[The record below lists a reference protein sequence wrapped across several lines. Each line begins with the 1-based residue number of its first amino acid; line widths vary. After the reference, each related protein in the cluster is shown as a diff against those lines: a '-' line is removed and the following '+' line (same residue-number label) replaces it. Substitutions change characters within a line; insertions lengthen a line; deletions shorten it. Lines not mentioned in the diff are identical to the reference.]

1 MTDKEIYERI
11 DQIQKR
17 LDRFTSSQA
26 TKVIVHEK
34 RKAWRSFGSDWPIF
48 HIRAKL
54 VSAATKDTIKYC
66 MVILLVLGNGVAIG
80 GGYNNS
86 NYEDKVVVRAPV
98 DSAWAPKS
106 VVAEANVASV
116 INRLDSQPAVT
127 RPDITPTTILP
138 GILEDVRPA
147 RPAVTNKIVSITPDG
162 VARTLYCN
170 PGPCTPGSVKKHENI
185 SSGRRVA
192 SVINRLDSQPA
203 VTRPDIT
210 PTTILPGILE
220 DVRPARPAVT
230 NKIVSITPD
239 GVARTLYC
247 NPGPCT
253 PGSVKKHENISGLQ
267 MGVPV
272 TYVFKA
278 LNKNMLKKEIDIDAV
293 FKQAES
299 LIESQAIATKDK
311 NWVRAISIPIS
322 RVIRARAV
330 YEKRQADG
338 DNSVVSVE
346 DDALCTDYDHDGT
359 CVD

>member
-1 MTDKEIYERI
+1 M
-11 DQIQKR
+11 
-17 LDRFTSSQA
+17 
-26 TKVIVHEK
+26 IVHEK

-147 RPAVTNKIVSITPDG
+147 RPAVTNKIVYITPDG
-162 VARTLYCN
+162 
-170 PGPCTPGSVKKHENI
+170 G
-185 SSGRRVA
+185 
-192 SVINRLDSQPA
+192 
-203 VTRPDIT
+203 
-210 PTTILPGILE
+210 
-220 DVRPARPAVT
+220 
-230 NKIVSITPD
+230 
-239 GVARTLYC
+239 ARTLYC

>member
-147 RPAVTNKIVSITPDG
+147 RPAVTNKIVSIMPNG
-162 VARTLYCN
+162 
-170 PGPCTPGSVKKHENI
+170 G
-185 SSGRRVA
+185 
-192 SVINRLDSQPA
+192 
-203 VTRPDIT
+203 
-210 PTTILPGILE
+210 
-220 DVRPARPAVT
+220 
-230 NKIVSITPD
+230 
-239 GVARTLYC
+239 ARTLYC

>member
-185 SSGRRVA
+185 S
-192 SVINRLDSQPA
+192 
-203 VTRPDIT
+203 
-210 PTTILPGILE
+210 
-220 DVRPARPAVT
+220 
-230 NKIVSITPD
+230 
-239 GVARTLYC
+239 
-247 NPGPCT
+247 
-253 PGSVKKHENISGLQ
+253 GLQ

>member
-116 INRLDSQPAVT
+116 INRVDSQPEVT

-147 RPAVTNKIVSITPDG
+147 RPAVTNKIV
-162 VARTLYCN
+162 Y
-170 PGPCTPGSVKKHENI
+170 
-185 SSGRRVA
+185 
-192 SVINRLDSQPA
+192 
-203 VTRPDIT
+203 
-210 PTTILPGILE
+210 
-220 DVRPARPAVT
+220 
-230 NKIVSITPD
+230 ITPD

>member
-54 VSAATKDTIKYC
+54 VSAATKDTKKYC

-147 RPAVTNKIVSITPDG
+147 VTNKIVSIMPDG
-162 VARTLYCN
+162 V
-170 PGPCTPGSVKKHENI
+170 V
-185 SSGRRVA
+185 
-192 SVINRLDSQPA
+192 
-203 VTRPDIT
+203 
-210 PTTILPGILE
+210 
-220 DVRPARPAVT
+220 
-230 NKIVSITPD
+230 
-239 GVARTLYC
+239 RTLYC

-278 LNKNMLKKEIDIDAV
+278 LNKNMLKKEIDIDAL

-299 LIESQAIATKDK
+299 LIESQAIIIKDK
-311 NWVRAISIPIS
+311 NWVSAIRIPIS
-322 RVIRARAV
+322 QVARARAA
-330 YEKRQADG
+330 YEKKQADG

>member
-1 MTDKEIYERI
+1 MIENVVMTDKEIYERI

-80 GGYNNS
+80 GGYHNS

-138 GILEDVRPA
+138 GIPADVRPA
-147 RPAVTNKIVSITPDG
+147 RPAVTNKIVYITPG
-162 VARTLYCN
+162 
-170 PGPCTPGSVKKHENI
+170 
-185 SSGRRVA
+185 
-192 SVINRLDSQPA
+192 
-203 VTRPDIT
+203 
-210 PTTILPGILE
+210 
-220 DVRPARPAVT
+220 
-230 NKIVSITPD
+230 

-330 YEKRQADG
+330 YEKRQAYG

>member
-98 DSAWAPKS
+98 DSVWAPKS

-147 RPAVTNKIVSITPDG
+147 RPAVTNKIV
-162 VARTLYCN
+162 Y
-170 PGPCTPGSVKKHENI
+170 
-185 SSGRRVA
+185 
-192 SVINRLDSQPA
+192 
-203 VTRPDIT
+203 
-210 PTTILPGILE
+210 
-220 DVRPARPAVT
+220 
-230 NKIVSITPD
+230 ITPD

>member
-1 MTDKEIYERI
+1 MEIYERI

-147 RPAVTNKIVSITPDG
+147 RPAVTNKIV
-162 VARTLYCN
+162 Y
-170 PGPCTPGSVKKHENI
+170 
-185 SSGRRVA
+185 
-192 SVINRLDSQPA
+192 
-203 VTRPDIT
+203 
-210 PTTILPGILE
+210 
-220 DVRPARPAVT
+220 
-230 NKIVSITPD
+230 ITPD

>member
-147 RPAVTNKIVSITPDG
+147 RPAVTNKIV
-162 VARTLYCN
+162 Y
-170 PGPCTPGSVKKHENI
+170 
-185 SSGRRVA
+185 
-192 SVINRLDSQPA
+192 
-203 VTRPDIT
+203 
-210 PTTILPGILE
+210 
-220 DVRPARPAVT
+220 
-230 NKIVSITPD
+230 ITPD

>member
-138 GILEDVRPA
+138 GIPADVRPA
-147 RPAVTNKIVSITPDG
+147 RPAVTNKIVSIMP
-162 VARTLYCN
+162 N
-170 PGPCTPGSVKKHENI
+170 
-185 SSGRRVA
+185 
-192 SVINRLDSQPA
+192 
-203 VTRPDIT
+203 
-210 PTTILPGILE
+210 
-220 DVRPARPAVT
+220 
-230 NKIVSITPD
+230 

>member
-147 RPAVTNKIVSITPDG
+147 RPAVTNKIVSIMP
-162 VARTLYCN
+162 N
-170 PGPCTPGSVKKHENI
+170 
-185 SSGRRVA
+185 
-192 SVINRLDSQPA
+192 
-203 VTRPDIT
+203 
-210 PTTILPGILE
+210 
-220 DVRPARPAVT
+220 
-230 NKIVSITPD
+230 

-338 DNSVVSVE
+338 DNSIVSVE

>member
-147 RPAVTNKIVSITPDG
+147 RPAVTNKIVSI
-162 VARTLYCN
+162 
-170 PGPCTPGSVKKHENI
+170 I
-185 SSGRRVA
+185 
-192 SVINRLDSQPA
+192 
-203 VTRPDIT
+203 
-210 PTTILPGILE
+210 
-220 DVRPARPAVT
+220 
-230 NKIVSITPD
+230 PD

>member
-80 GGYNNS
+80 GGYNNN

-147 RPAVTNKIVSITPDG
+147 RPAVTNKIVSIMP
-162 VARTLYCN
+162 N
-170 PGPCTPGSVKKHENI
+170 
-185 SSGRRVA
+185 
-192 SVINRLDSQPA
+192 
-203 VTRPDIT
+203 
-210 PTTILPGILE
+210 
-220 DVRPARPAVT
+220 
-230 NKIVSITPD
+230 

>member
-26 TKVIVHEK
+26 TKVIVQEK

-147 RPAVTNKIVSITPDG
+147 RPAVTNKIVSIM
-162 VARTLYCN
+162 
-170 PGPCTPGSVKKHENI
+170 
-185 SSGRRVA
+185 
-192 SVINRLDSQPA
+192 
-203 VTRPDIT
+203 
-210 PTTILPGILE
+210 
-220 DVRPARPAVT
+220 
-230 NKIVSITPD
+230 PD

>member
-116 INRLDSQPAVT
+116 INRVDSQP
-127 RPDITPTTILP
+127 
-138 GILEDVRPA
+138 E
-147 RPAVTNKIVSITPDG
+147 
-162 VARTLYCN
+162 
-170 PGPCTPGSVKKHENI
+170 
-185 SSGRRVA
+185 
-192 SVINRLDSQPA
+192 

>member
-26 TKVIVHEK
+26 TKVIVQEK

-147 RPAVTNKIVSITPDG
+147 RPAVTNKIVSIMP
-162 VARTLYCN
+162 N
-170 PGPCTPGSVKKHENI
+170 
-185 SSGRRVA
+185 
-192 SVINRLDSQPA
+192 
-203 VTRPDIT
+203 
-210 PTTILPGILE
+210 
-220 DVRPARPAVT
+220 
-230 NKIVSITPD
+230 

>member
-17 LDRFTSSQA
+17 LDRFTSSRA

-34 RKAWRSFGSDWPIF
+34 RKAWRPFGSDWPIF

-80 GGYNNS
+80 GGFNNS

-116 INRLDSQPAVT
+116 INRVDSQPAVT

-138 GILEDVRPA
+138 GIPADVRPA
-147 RPAVTNKIVSITPDG
+147 RPAVTNKIV
-162 VARTLYCN
+162 Y
-170 PGPCTPGSVKKHENI
+170 
-185 SSGRRVA
+185 
-192 SVINRLDSQPA
+192 
-203 VTRPDIT
+203 
-210 PTTILPGILE
+210 
-220 DVRPARPAVT
+220 
-230 NKIVSITPD
+230 ITPD

-330 YEKRQADG
+330 SEKRQADG

>member
-26 TKVIVHEK
+26 TKVIVQEK

-86 NYEDKVVVRAPV
+86 NYEDKVVVRAPM

-127 RPDITPTTILP
+127 RPDITLTTILP

-147 RPAVTNKIVSITPDG
+147 RPAVTNKIV
-162 VARTLYCN
+162 Y
-170 PGPCTPGSVKKHENI
+170 
-185 SSGRRVA
+185 
-192 SVINRLDSQPA
+192 
-203 VTRPDIT
+203 
-210 PTTILPGILE
+210 
-220 DVRPARPAVT
+220 
-230 NKIVSITPD
+230 ITPD

>member
-147 RPAVTNKIVSITPDG
+147 RPAVTNKIVSIMP
-162 VARTLYCN
+162 N
-170 PGPCTPGSVKKHENI
+170 
-185 SSGRRVA
+185 
-192 SVINRLDSQPA
+192 
-203 VTRPDIT
+203 
-210 PTTILPGILE
+210 
-220 DVRPARPAVT
+220 
-230 NKIVSITPD
+230 

>member
-1 MTDKEIYERI
+1 MVLTEATGDAELVLWDGREFGHFYERI

-147 RPAVTNKIVSITPDG
+147 RPAVTNKIVYITPDG
-162 VARTLYCN
+162 GARTLYCN
-170 PGPCTPGSVKKHENI
+170 PGPSLPWIPTCKTGQPNSFGYESRGPI
-185 SSGRRVA
+185 S
-192 SVINRLDSQPA
+192 L
-203 VTRPDIT
+203 T
-210 PTTILPGILE
+210 
-220 DVRPARPAVT
+220 
-230 NKIVSITPD
+230 
-239 GVARTLYC
+239 
-247 NPGPCT
+247 
-253 PGSVKKHENISGLQ
+253 
-267 MGVPV
+267 
-272 TYVFKA
+272 
-278 LNKNMLKKEIDIDAV
+278 
-293 FKQAES
+293 ES
-299 LIESQAIATKDK
+299 LVQA
-311 NWVRAISIPIS
+311 R
-322 RVIRARAV
+322 
-330 YEKRQADG
+330 
-338 DNSVVSVE
+338 
-346 DDALCTDYDHDGT
+346 
-359 CVD
+359 

>member
-147 RPAVTNKIVSITPDG
+147 RPAVTNKIVYITPDG
-162 VARTLYCN
+162 
-170 PGPCTPGSVKKHENI
+170 G
-185 SSGRRVA
+185 
-192 SVINRLDSQPA
+192 
-203 VTRPDIT
+203 
-210 PTTILPGILE
+210 
-220 DVRPARPAVT
+220 
-230 NKIVSITPD
+230 
-239 GVARTLYC
+239 ARTLYC

-311 NWVRAISIPIS
+311 NLVRAISIPIS

>member
-116 INRLDSQPAVT
+116 INRVDSQPAVT

-138 GILEDVRPA
+138 GIPADVRPA
-147 RPAVTNKIVSITPDG
+147 RPAVTNKIVSIM
-162 VARTLYCN
+162 
-170 PGPCTPGSVKKHENI
+170 
-185 SSGRRVA
+185 
-192 SVINRLDSQPA
+192 
-203 VTRPDIT
+203 
-210 PTTILPGILE
+210 
-220 DVRPARPAVT
+220 
-230 NKIVSITPD
+230 PD

>member
-26 TKVIVHEK
+26 TKVIVQEK

-106 VVAEANVASV
+106 VVAEAN
-116 INRLDSQPAVT
+116 
-127 RPDITPTTILP
+127 
-138 GILEDVRPA
+138 
-147 RPAVTNKIVSITPDG
+147 
-162 VARTLYCN
+162 
-170 PGPCTPGSVKKHENI
+170 
-185 SSGRRVA
+185 VA

>member
-26 TKVIVHEK
+26 TKVIVQEK

-147 RPAVTNKIVSITPDG
+147 RPAVTNKIV
-162 VARTLYCN
+162 Y
-170 PGPCTPGSVKKHENI
+170 
-185 SSGRRVA
+185 
-192 SVINRLDSQPA
+192 
-203 VTRPDIT
+203 
-210 PTTILPGILE
+210 
-220 DVRPARPAVT
+220 
-230 NKIVSITPD
+230 ITPD

>member
-54 VSAATKDTIKYC
+54 VSGATKDTIKYC

-147 RPAVTNKIVSITPDG
+147 RPAVTNKIV
-162 VARTLYCN
+162 Y
-170 PGPCTPGSVKKHENI
+170 
-185 SSGRRVA
+185 
-192 SVINRLDSQPA
+192 
-203 VTRPDIT
+203 
-210 PTTILPGILE
+210 
-220 DVRPARPAVT
+220 
-230 NKIVSITPD
+230 ITPD

>member
-80 GGYNNS
+80 GGYNNN

-106 VVAEANVASV
+106 VVAEAN
-116 INRLDSQPAVT
+116 
-127 RPDITPTTILP
+127 
-138 GILEDVRPA
+138 
-147 RPAVTNKIVSITPDG
+147 
-162 VARTLYCN
+162 
-170 PGPCTPGSVKKHENI
+170 
-185 SSGRRVA
+185 VA

>member
-116 INRLDSQPAVT
+116 INRV
-127 RPDITPTTILP
+127 
-138 GILEDVRPA
+138 
-147 RPAVTNKIVSITPDG
+147 
-162 VARTLYCN
+162 
-170 PGPCTPGSVKKHENI
+170 
-185 SSGRRVA
+185 
-192 SVINRLDSQPA
+192 DSQPA